1 MRREKSASMI
11 RDISW
16 ATQSCIL
23 GYSTAGAW
31 THLENEEDDI
41 NIVCKSNYE
50 DYLAVGDNQ
59 GALRMFKYPAAIA
72 KVSGDNLTLQKK
84 YT

>member
-1 MRREKSASMI
+1 MMQEKNISVI
-11 RDISW
+11 RDIAWS
-16 ATQSCIL
+16 TQSCIL

-31 THLENEEDDI
+31 THLEDEEEDI

-59 GALRMFKYPAAIA
+59 GSLKMFKYPASTP
-72 KVSGDNLTLQKK
+72 KVC
-84 YT
+84 